1 MAILSTIENRFVFY
15 GEWLDNIADL
25 PVETQDKIIAEIV
38 RYGSNRDFEHSDDMM
53 VAMAVNFTKGAIDN
67 SKNEY
72 LKKIQAGSNYGRKKT
87 IDDKAIYELA
97 QAGKRSEEIATTLGI
112 SKSSVDHSDGWKK
125 RKEKDFVF

>member
-1 MAILSTIENRFVFY
+1 MLNAIENRFVFY
-15 GEWLDNIADL
+15 GEWLDSIADL
-25 PVETQDKIIAEIV
+25 PIEIQDKIIAEIV
-38 RYGSNRDFEHSDDMM
+38 RYGSNRAFEHSDDKM

-72 LKKIQAGSNYGRKKT
+72 LKKVMAGSNYGRKKS
-87 IDDKAIYELA
+87 IDDQAIYDLA
-97 QAGKRSEEIATTLGI
+97 QAGKRSEEIANTLGI

>member
-1 MAILSTIENRFVFY
+1 MLNAIENRFVFY
-15 GEWLDNIADL
+15 GEWLDSIADL
-25 PVETQDKIIAEIV
+25 PIEIQDKIIAEIV
-38 RYGSNRDFEHSDDMM
+38 RYGSNRAFEHSDDKM

-72 LKKIQAGSNYGRKKT
+72 LKKVMAGTNYGRKKT
-87 IDDKAIYELA
+87 IDDQAIYDLA
-97 QAGKRSEEIATTLGI
+97 QAGKRSEEIANTLGI

>member
-1 MAILSTIENRFVFY
+1 MSTIENRFVFY

-72 LKKIQAGSNYGRKKT
+72 LITEHSKNEHSLVNQHFYFHGSTKKLHALQQA
-87 IDDKAIYELA
+87 IFL
-97 QAGKRSEEIATTLGI
+97 
-112 SKSSVDHSDGWKK
+112 
-125 RKEKDFVF
+125 